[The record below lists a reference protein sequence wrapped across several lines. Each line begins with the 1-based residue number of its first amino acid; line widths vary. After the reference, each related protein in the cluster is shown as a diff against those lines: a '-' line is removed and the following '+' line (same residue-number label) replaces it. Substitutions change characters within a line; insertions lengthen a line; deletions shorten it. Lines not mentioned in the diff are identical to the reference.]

1 MVVISEKYG
10 RYGLRDMTLFNQ
22 AMLGRQCWRLLTE
35 PTSLCARV
43 LKGRYFPDGDFW
55 NATCPR
61 SASYTWRSI
70 LYGKKLVEKGV
81 LCGIS
86 DGATTRIT
94 QDRWIPGVHPCLV
107 KPLVPLTEGQTVAS
121 LIESRSWD
129 EAAVRA
135 VFDED
140 IANKVLQ
147 IPISRFGGDD
157 FITWPHNRLGIY
169 TVRSAY
175 FLAREDSA
183 LKSRSGRGRG
193 MSSGYR
199 DEAASWKSL
208 WAICA
213 PGKMKIT
220 LWRFAHDCL
229 PSGHQLQHRHVPAS
243 YLCIHCGTEERVEH
257 AMLFCPFA
265 REVWNSVKDS
275 FSVQLNRQGFANPK
289 QWLFDFLKRCSK
301 QDATVLAVSF
311 WHLWDTRNRLRLSI
325 VGVT

>member
-1 MVVISEKYG
+1 M
-10 RYGLRDMTLFNQ
+10 
-22 AMLGRQCWRLLTE
+22 
-35 PTSLCARV
+35 

-86 DGATTRIT
+86 DGATTRII

-140 IANKVLQ
+140 FANKVLQ

-169 TVRSAY
+169 TVLSAY
-175 FLAREDSA
+175 FI
-183 LKSRSGRGRG
+183 
-193 MSSGYR
+193 
-199 DEAASWKSL
+199 SW
-208 WAICA
+208 
-213 PGKMKIT
+213 
-220 LWRFAHDCL
+220 
-229 PSGHQLQHRHVPAS
+229 
-243 YLCIHCGTEERVEH
+243 
-257 AMLFCPFA
+257 
-265 REVWNSVKDS
+265 
-275 FSVQLNRQGFANPK
+275 
-289 QWLFDFLKRCSK
+289 LKRI
-301 QDATVLAVSF
+301 L
-311 WHLWDTRNRLRLSI
+311 HRNLE
-325 VGVT
+325 VGVVAACHRAIEMKRRAGSLCGRSVH